1 LRLKWDSDL
10 TYPQTSN
17 MPRDLDDKEVPS
29 APTENA
35 DEAGQAGYQP
45 EDASGRFIIINNG
58 EGAQGDEGHG
68 RPLRSLHPYTRPLT
82 ISDLDSCIALENSAF
97 NEQER
102 CSPEK
107 FKYRLSK
114 CGELGLGLFCTAT
127 PDSDI
132 PAATL
137 KTGKPVET
145 SRNNGAVSVL
155 LAHVVATKTR
165 DTLVTDVAMDY
176 PRDWETSN
184 KDDNAAG
191 HHEDG
196 KTICI
201 HSLAVL
207 PAYQGSGIGRTIMM
221 AYMQQM
227 NGAGIADRLALI
239 AHEPLVPYYEKL
251 GFVSKGPSMAQ
262 FGGGGWVDMLFDL
275 KSVEARARYG

>member
-1 LRLKWDSDL
+1 L
-10 TYPQTSN
+10 
-17 MPRDLDDKEVPS
+17 
-29 APTENA
+29 
-35 DEAGQAGYQP
+35 
-45 EDASGRFIIINNG
+45 
-58 EGAQGDEGHG
+58 
-68 RPLRSLHPYTRPLT
+68 
-82 ISDLDSCIALENSAF
+82 IALISNLLPI
-97 NEQER
+97 Q
-102 CSPEK
+102 

-239 AHEPLVPYYEKL
+239 AHEVSNAPSMFESTLLMMKPLVPYYEKL

-262 FGGGGWVDMLFDL
+262 FGGGGWVDMVSYLFL
-275 KSVEARARYG
+275 LIYN